1 MNNMT
6 EMKIPKMGMST
17 VEVDLIKWHVAVGDK
32 VQVGQVL
39 VEIESE
45 KATMEM
51 EAEVS
56 GTVTEI
62 LVPEGEMTTVGT
74 VVCRIEPAAA

>member
-1 MNNMT
+1 MID
-6 EMKIPKMGMST
+6 MKIPKMGMST
-17 VEVDLIKWHVAVGDK
+17 VEVDVIKWHVAAGDK
-32 VQVGQVL
+32 VKAGQVL

-56 GTVTEI
+56 GTVIEI
-62 LVPEGEMTTVGT
+62 LVPDGEVTKVGT
-74 VVCRIEPAAA
+74 IVCRIEPTA

>member
-1 MNNMT
+1 MID
-6 EMKIPKMGMST
+6 MKIPKMGMST
-17 VEVDLIKWHVAVGDK
+17 VEVDVTKWHVAVGDK
-32 VQVGQVL
+32 VKAGQVL

-51 EAEVS
+51 EAEAA

-62 LVPEGEMTTVGT
+62 LVAEGAVTEVGT
-74 VVCRIEPAAA
+74 VICRIDPTQA

>member
-1 MNNMT
+1 MT
-6 EMKIPKMGMST
+6 DIKIPKMGMST
-17 VEVDLIKWHVAVGDK
+17 VEVDVIKWHVSVGDK
-32 VQVGQVL
+32 VEAGHIL

-56 GTVTEI
+56 GTIIEI
-62 LVPEGEMTTVGT
+62 LVSEGDITTVGS
-74 VVCRIEPAAA
+74 VVCRIEPTA

>member
-1 MNNMT
+1 MT
-6 EMKIPKMGMST
+6 DIKIPKMGMST
-17 VEVDLIKWHVAVGDK
+17 VEVDVIKWHVAVGDK
-32 VQVGQVL
+32 VEAGHIL

-56 GTVTEI
+56 GTIIEI
-62 LVPEGEMTTVGT
+62 LVSEGDITTVGS
-74 VVCRIEPAAA
+74 VVCRIEPTA

>member
-1 MNNMT
+1 
-6 EMKIPKMGMST
+6 MKIPKMGMST
-17 VEVDLIKWHVAVGDK
+17 VEVDVIKCHVAVGDK
-32 VQVGQVL
+32 VQAGQVL

-62 LVPEGEMTTVGT
+62 LVSEGDVTTVGT
-74 VVCRIEPAAA
+74 VVCRIKSTA

>member
-1 MNNMT
+1 MID
-6 EMKIPKMGMST
+6 MKIPKMGMST
-17 VEVDLIKWHVAVGDK
+17 VEVDVIKWRVAAGDK
-32 VQVGQVL
+32 VKAGQVL

-56 GTVTEI
+56 GTVIEI
-62 LVPEGEMTTVGT
+62 LVPDGEVTKVGT
-74 VVCRIEPAAA
+74 IVCRIEPTA

>member
-1 MNNMT
+1 MT
-6 EMKIPKMGMST
+6 DMKIPKMGMST
-17 VEVDLIKWHVAVGDK
+17 VEVDVIKWHVAVGDK
-32 VQVGQVL
+32 VQAGQVL

-56 GTVTEI
+56 GTITEI
-62 LVPEGEMTTVGT
+62 LVPEGDITTVGT
-74 VVCRIEPAAA
+74 VVCRIEPTA

>member
-1 MNNMT
+1 MT

-17 VEVDLIKWHVAVGDK
+17 VEVDVIKWHVAVGDK
-32 VQVGQVL
+32 VTAGQVL

-51 EAEVS
+51 EAEVTGTIVEILAPE
-56 GTVTEI
+56 GTVTE
-62 LVPEGEMTTVGT
+62 VGA
-74 VVCRIEPAAA
+74 VVCRIEPSAA

>member
-1 MNNMT
+1 MT
-6 EMKIPKMGMST
+6 DIKIPKMGMST
-17 VEVDLIKWHVAVGDK
+17 VEVDVIKWHVAVGDK
-32 VQVGQVL
+32 VQAGQVL

-45 KATMEM
+45 KATMEI

-62 LVPEGEMTTVGT
+62 LVSESNITTVGT
-74 VVCRIEPAAA
+74 VVCRIEPTA

>member
-1 MNNMT
+1 MI

-17 VEVDLIKWHVAVGDK
+17 VEVDVMKWHVAVGDK
-32 VQVGQVL
+32 VQPGQLL

-51 EAEVS
+51 ESEVA
-56 GTVTEI
+56 GTVAEI
-62 LVPEGEMTTVGT
+62 LVQAGDVTEVGT
-74 VVCRIEPAAA
+74 VVCRIDPARA